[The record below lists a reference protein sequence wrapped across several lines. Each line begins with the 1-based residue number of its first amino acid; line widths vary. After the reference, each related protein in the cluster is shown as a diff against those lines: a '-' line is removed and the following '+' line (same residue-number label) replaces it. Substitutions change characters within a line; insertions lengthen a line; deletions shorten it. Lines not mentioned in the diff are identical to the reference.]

1 MVSSFPLRAAAPLI
15 GALAITACVSAP
27 APQSVPPP
35 PPPAAV
41 APPPPLSAAWRDW
54 PVAAGDWS
62 YRRVDGGSLASFGA
76 PGAAA
81 QLTIRC
87 EMANHSLTVSRA
99 AYAISDQIIGQM
111 TIHTSFG
118 DTQWPVVAGHAPG
131 ASTAYAIATRAAVDG
146 TFDKMAYSR
155 GRFAIEAP
163 GTQPISVPA
172 WAEVSRVIEDCRG

>member
-1 MVSSFPLRAAAPLI
+1 M
-15 GALAITACVSAP
+15 
-27 APQSVPPP
+27 
-35 PPPAAV
+35 
-41 APPPPLSAAWRDW
+41 
-54 PVAAGDWS
+54 
-62 YRRVDGGSLASFGA
+62 
-76 PGAAA
+76 AA

-87 EMANHSLTVSRA
+87 EMGSHSLTVSRA
-99 AYAISDQIIGQM
+99 GSSSPDQIVGQM

-118 DTQWPVVAGHAPG
+118 DVQWPVVAGQAPG
-131 ASTAYAIATRAAVDG
+131 ASTPYALSTRAAVDG